1 MDEGFRL
8 RSCLSIEEADNLS
21 LPLYKLKGAEG
32 NSALL
37 IPVFLLVFDF
47 LSTWRSMPELYCNVA
62 DMADLADSV

>member
-1 MDEGFRL
+1 MEEGYRL
-8 RSCLSIEEADNLS
+8 GSCLSIDEADYPN
-21 LPLYKLKGAEG
+21 LPLYKLKGVEG

-37 IPVFLLVFDF
+37 IPVFWLVFDF